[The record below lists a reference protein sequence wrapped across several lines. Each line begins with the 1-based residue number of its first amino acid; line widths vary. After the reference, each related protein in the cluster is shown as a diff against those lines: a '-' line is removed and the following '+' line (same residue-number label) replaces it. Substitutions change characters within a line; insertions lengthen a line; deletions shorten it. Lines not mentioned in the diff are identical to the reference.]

1 MLGIAFDIPYICHM
15 PTTEKI
21 LVLTYGSRGDV
32 EPFIALA
39 NGLAQ
44 HGHAVTLSTAER
56 YGDWVKT
63 FGLAFEPLPDDII
76 DLMDT
81 PDGKAAIEGGSVV
94 FERVAAGFRLAR
106 KSGPLNE
113 AQNVNAWRVA
123 QEVQPDLIVH
133 HPKVIAA
140 PHIAEAL
147 DVPAVL
153 ALLQPMVVATHEFP
167 PAGMPNLPIPGYNRF
182 GYSLVNLSY
191 GSFRKSINT
200 FRKNTLKLPPVKRR
214 SEVLFPNGMGAS
226 KVLHAI
232 SPAVIPRPKDWPDD
246 ATMTGYW
253 GLKSD
258 EDYLPPDNLRRF
270 LEAGPPPVYIGFGSM
285 PVKDPQ
291 ALQQTI
297 IDALGKARVRGV
309 ISTGWARF
317 DEIETDRIL
326 TIPSVPHSW
335 LFPRM
340 AAVVHHGG
348 MGTTAQGFRAGVPC
362 VICPFFGDQPYWAKI
377 SVSLGVGAPSV
388 PRGKLSADTLSASII
403 AAVNGPS
410 LRSNARSLAEQL
422 KNEDGLMTAIAEIEN
437 TLANG
442 RSQDRP
448 FV

>member
-1 MLGIAFDIPYICHM
+1 MLGIPFEIPYIRHM
-15 PTTEKI
+15 TTAKKI

-39 NGLAQ
+39 DGLTK
-44 HGHAVTLSTAER
+44 HGYGVTLSTAER
-56 YGDWVKT
+56 YGDWIKR
-63 FGLAFEPLPDDII
+63 FGLAFEPLSNEII

-81 PDGKAAIEGGSVV
+81 PDGKAALEGASGV
-94 FERVAAGFRLAR
+94 FKRIAAGIRLTR
-106 KSGPLNE
+106 KSGPLND
-113 AQNVNAWRVA
+113 AQNFDAWHVA

-147 DVPAVL
+147 GVPAVL
-153 ALLQPMVVATHEFP
+153 APLQPLVVPTHEFP

-191 GSFRKSINT
+191 GAFRNSINA
-200 FRKNTLKLPPVKRR
+200 FRTSALKLPPVKDR
-214 SEVLFPNGMGAS
+214 SEVLFPNGIGAT

-232 SPAVIPRPKDWPDD
+232 SPTVIPQPKDWPVK
-246 ATMTGYW
+246 AIMTGYW

-258 EDYLPPDNLRRF
+258 KDYQPPDNLQRF
-270 LEAGPPPVYIGFGSM
+270 LKAGPPPVYIGFGCM
-285 PVKDPQ
+285 PAEDPQ

-297 IDALGKARVRGV
+297 IDALCKANVRGV
-309 ISTGWARF
+309 ISSGRAEF
-317 DEIETDRIL
+317 DEIETDDIL
-326 TIPSVPHSW
+326 TIPSAPHAW

-377 SVSLGVGAPSV
+377 SVSLGVGAPPV
-388 PRGKLSADTLSASII
+388 PRGKLTSDTLSASII
-403 AAVNGPS
+403 AAVNDTS
-410 LRSNARSLAEQL
+410 LRSNARDLAEQL
-422 KNEDGLMTAIAEIEN
+422 QNEDGVATAIAEIQN
-437 TLANG
+437 TLVKECF
-442 RSQDRP
+442 QDRS